1 MQLWVRRLRRW
12 GPGLGIGL
20 ALAALGFAFIRG
32 VQPGA
37 IALFLLGSAIALI
50 SWLLGLNWQQRS
62 LRSGATAAGTTAL
75 ILLLL
80 ILLNWGAVRWDRR
93 LDLTEAQL
101 NSLAPESQQVVSKLQ
116 QPVTLWFFSAQP
128 DPGLQKLVQL
138 YQRQSPQLRFE
149 RVDLQQR
156 PDLAERLGVKDEGD
170 LILEQGDRRQFLV
183 NQAVTPLSEARLTTA
198 IANLQQTAATPLY
211 WLQGHGEPAPEALAA
226 ANQALSDRGYTVRPL
241 NLASQLATGNAD
253 IPNDAALVAI
263 AAPERPLLAAEV
275 ASLQRYLVRGG
286 RLLVLAPPTA
296 ETGLEPLLQPW
307 GLNLD
312 RRSVIDS
319 SSGAIAGFG
328 PEAPLVDRYGNHPIT
343 QAFGN
348 GLSFF
353 PKAGAILIE
362 EKPEIK
368 VDPLLISNDRS
379 WAEADLGD
387 TVGFDPAR
395 DLRGPLALA
404 AAASRKTGEQEA
416 RIVVFGSSQ
425 FLQDGLFNQQL
436 NGDVFLNSVGW
447 LSDRQADALSI
458 RPRQSRDRRLLLT
471 GWRATVVTWLSL
483 VIIPLAGFSGA
494 AWLTWQRRKA
504 I

>member
-1 MQLWVRRLRRW
+1 MQLWGRRLRHW

-20 ALAALGFAFIRG
+20 AVAALGFAFIRG

-37 IALFLLGSAIALI
+37 IALFLLGSAIALS
-50 SWLLGLNWQQRS
+50 SWLFSLNWQQRS

-101 NSLAPESQQVVSKLQ
+101 NSLAPESQQVVSQLQ
-116 QPVTLWFFSAQP
+116 QPLTLWFFSAQP
-128 DPGLQKLVQL
+128 DPSLQKLVQL
-138 YQRQSPQLRFE
+138 YQRQSPQLKFE
-149 RVDLQQR
+149 RVDRQQR
-156 PDLAERLGVKDEGD
+156 PDLAQRLGVKDEGD

-198 IANLQQTAATPLY
+198 IANLQQTSITPLY

-226 ANQALSDRGYTVRPL
+226 AKQALSDRGYTVRPL
-241 NLASQLATGNAD
+241 NLASQLATGQTE
-253 IPNDAALVAI
+253 IPEDAALVAI
-263 AAPERPLLAAEV
+263 VAPERPLLATEV
-275 ASLQRYLVRGG
+275 ASLQRYIDRGG
-286 RLLVLAPPTA
+286 RLAVFAPPGPDN
-296 ETGLEPLLQPW
+296 GLAPLLQPW
-307 GLNLD
+307 GLTLD
-312 RRSVIDS
+312 PRSVIDS

-348 GLSFF
+348 GVSFF
-353 PKAGAILIE
+353 PKAGAILIA
-362 EKPEIK
+362 EKPEIQ

-379 WAEADLGD
+379 WAEADLSD

-404 AAASRKTGEQEA
+404 AAASRKTGNQEA

-425 FLQDGLFNQQL
+425 FLQDRLFNQQL

-447 LSDRQADALSI
+447 LSDRQAETLSI

-471 GWRATVVTWLSL
+471 GWRATLVTWLSL
-483 VIIPLAGFSGA
+483 ILVPLAGWGA
-494 AWLTWQRRKA
+494 AGWLTWQRRRA
-504 I
+504 L